1 MGWLRSL
8 HTSTLVFDIA
18 QFFSSLNY
26 QLLPIILNKAD
37 FDSHI
42 SFFFSDHLVNRQ
54 IQYIWNSF
62 VSPFFK
68 ANIGIEKGSTLSLIF
83 SVIYIAS
90 IFHIFEKR
98 TKYLLLPIQIVTL
111 SFVDDGLL
119 ISQEKSYE
127 KSNMNIF
134 CSYNIISSLFTQF
147 YLIIEHGKSK
157 FFHFSRLRNN
167 INLLLLDLHSLGGS
181 LLYLKDI
188 WKYHF
193 FFDKKLLFWHYV
205 HYYANKALLT
215 IKDMK
220 MLGNLN
226 RGVISYTQISFVQ
239 NLFLIHFFIWFI
251 VIVLQRSTAFSFT

>member
-1 MGWLRSL
+1 MGLLRSL

-26 QLLPIILNKAD
+26 QLLPIILNKAG

-54 IQYIWNSF
+54 IKYIWNSF
-62 VSPFFK
+62 VSSFFK

-83 SVIYIAS
+83 LVIYIAS

-98 TKYLLLPIQIVTL
+98 IKSLLSPIPIVTL

-127 KSNMNIF
+127 KSNTNLF
-134 CSYNIISSLFTQF
+134 CGYNIILFFFTQF
-147 YLIIEHGKSK
+147 GLIVEHNKSEV
-157 FFHFSRLRNN
+157 FYFLRSTKN
-167 INLLLLDLHSLGGS
+167 IYSLSLDLHLLGGL

-188 WKYHF
+188 
-193 FFDKKLLFWHYV
+193 
-205 HYYANKALLT
+205 
-215 IKDMK
+215 
-220 MLGNLN
+220 
-226 RGVISYTQISFVQ
+226 
-239 NLFLIHFFIWFI
+239 
-251 VIVLQRSTAFSFT
+251 